1 MKKLVCILNHGT
13 ALQSVYTFE
22 PETECARFVTE
33 CTLDKLPMVINAVD
47 INEFDTIN
55 FMGDIFLVDVI
66 KNFINKDLKIE
77 VIKK

>member
-1 MKKLVCILNHGT
+1 MKKIICVLNHGT
-13 ALQSVYTFE
+13 TLQSVYTFD
-22 PETECARFVTE
+22 PETKCTHFVTE
-33 CTLDKLPMVINAVD
+33 CTLDKLPMVINTVD